1 MIFYSPILLM
11 FTPACVRLTALH
23 GCSLL
28 FIHIPHLCVVQRQPG
43 SMVVWWAD
51 DNKMLV
57 ELVFYNPSDIQPVR
71 IVSGRFYFPSWCW
84 QWYHSSCNRNQW
96 DMKTC
101 KFHTGWFSFI
111 FQFHVFPSE
120 RFNRCHCRQRRQ
132 WQCIMYNKLT
142 IILTRR

>member
-1 MIFYSPILLM
+1 MIFYSHILLM

-71 IVSGRFYFPSWCW
+71 IVSGRFYFPADVGNDTIPVVIGTSETWKPVNFT
-84 QWYHSSCNRNQW
+84 QVDFLSFSSFMCFRLNGS
-96 DMKTC
+96 
-101 KFHTGWFSFI
+101 TGVIVGSGGSGN
-111 FQFHVFPSE
+111 V
-120 RFNRCHCRQRRQ
+120 
-132 WQCIMYNKLT
+132 
-142 IILTRR
+142 